1 MKGLVEKGM
10 KDWKYKNKVD
20 ISDVSMEK
28 NGSGMI
34 QFFSK
39 SSKYLGKLS
48 GFLTSVF
55 DGNKGIILSPEEAY
69 TTEKGTMMQCGV
81 EITEYGPEYDN
92 GDEEEEYEEERRGG
106 GNGNGNGNG
115 NDDGYSIL
123 GIRLGGKRKRRRR
136 RRKKR
141 KGRRRGLKD
150 FISLKISIVLLIIV
164 LIGYYLYKTSD

>member
-1 MKGLVEKGM
+1 M

-106 GNGNGNGNG
+106 GNGNGN
-115 NDDGYSIL
+115 DDGYSIL

-150 FISLKISIVLLIIV
+150 FISLKKGIVLLIIV